1 MPITPDTKNWTWV
14 LERPC
19 PECGFD
25 PDAVDY
31 RDVPRLTRDAVGVW
45 QRVLGGADAAA
56 GGAAG
61 AGARGVAG
69 LAARPDDATWSPL
82 EYGAHTRD
90 VFRMMHARLNLM
102 LVLADPEFLNWDQDE
117 TAVEQDYRAQE
128 PARVRAEL
136 AAAGEAIA
144 TAFELVPDTDLG
156 RTGRRSDGSRFTV
169 ESLAKYFLHDVV
181 HHRWDVTGEA
191 FGGGSTPPRP

>member
-25 PDAVDY
+25 PAAVRF
-31 RDVPRLTRDAVGVW
+31 RDVPRLTRDAIAVW
-45 QRVLGGADAAA
+45 REVL
-56 GGAAG
+56 
-61 AGARGVAG
+61 
-69 LAARPDDATWSPL
+69 ARPDVAERPDDSTWSPL

-90 VFRMMHARLNLM
+90 VFRIMHARLNLM
-102 LVLADPEFLNWDQDE
+102 LVLPDPEFLDWDQDE
-117 TAVEQDYRAQE
+117 TAVSQDYRRQD
-128 PARVRAEL
+128 PARVAVEL

-144 TAFELVPDTDLG
+144 TAFELVPDSALA
-156 RTGRRSDGSRFTV
+156 RPGRRSNGSRFTV
-169 ESLAKYFLHDVV
+169 ETLAAYFLHDVV

-191 FGGGSTPPRP
+191 FAGGSSRRP

>member
-31 RDVPRLTRDAVGVW
+31 RDVPRLTREAVGVW
-45 QRVLGGADAAA
+45 QRVLGGA
-56 GGAAG
+56 GVGA
-61 AGARGVAG
+61 AG

-117 TAVEQDYRAQE
+117 TAALQDYAAQA
-128 PARVRAEL
+128 PARVQAEL
-136 AAAGEAIA
+136 TAAGEAIA
-144 TAFELVPDTDLG
+144 TAFELVPDADLG

-169 ESLAKYFLHDVV
+169 ETLAKYFLHDVV

>member
-25 PDAVDY
+25 PAAVAY
-31 RDVPRLTRDAVGVW
+31 RAIPQLTRAAVEVW
-45 QRVLGGADAAA
+45 RRVLTGD
-56 GGAAG
+56 
-61 AGARGVAG
+61 GVAQ
-69 LAARPDDATWSPL
+69 RPDDSTWSPL

-90 VFRMMHARLNLM
+90 VFRIMHARLNLM
-102 LVLADPEFLNWDQDE
+102 LVLVDPEFLDWDQDA
-117 TAVEQDYRAQE
+117 TAVEQDYLGQDA
-128 PARVRAEL
+128 ARVSVEL

-144 TAFELVPDTDLG
+144 RAFELVPDAALG
-156 RTGRRSDGSRFTV
+156 RTGRRTDGSRFTV
-169 ESLAKYFLHDVV
+169 ESLARYFVHDVV

-191 FGGGSTPPRP
+191 FSASLAG